1 MRVIVARA
9 GGGGIM
15 GVFATIEDAN
25 MTNKSN
31 VPWEMR
37 EFEVQGSTPREEEV
51 PHANLR
57 IPELPEHTRG
67 RF

>member
-1 MRVIVARA
+1 
-9 GGGGIM
+9 M